1 MIFGNSD
8 IEFSI
13 IRDIENARIKAYE
26 NECKA
31 FAFTTEYN
39 NGPIEVTRSSGI
51 HYYIYYIHKNKVEIN
66 LYRNYLNLFH
76 GQMVIENGEKFIIFP
91 TQLEYASMVR

>member
-26 NECKA
+26 NGCKA
-31 FAFTTEYN
+31 FAFATTDD
-39 NGPIEVTRSSGI
+39 GQCTITRESGI
-51 HYYIYYIHKNKVEIN
+51 RYRMLYIRKNKTDIKMISKYVK
-66 LYRNYLNLFH
+66 LFQ
-76 GQMVIENGEKFIIFP
+76 GQLAWEDGKEFIIFP
-91 TQLEYASMVR
+91 TRLEYASMIR

>member
-26 NECKA
+26 KGCKA
-31 FAFTTEYN
+31 FAFATTTDGIYE
-39 NGPIEVTRSSGI
+39 ITRESGI
-51 HYYIYYIHKNKVEIN
+51 RYHVLYIRKNKTDIKMISNYVKIFQGQLALRDGKEI
-66 LYRNYLNLFH
+66 
-76 GQMVIENGEKFIIFP
+76 IIFP
-91 TQLEYASMVR
+91 TRLENASMVR